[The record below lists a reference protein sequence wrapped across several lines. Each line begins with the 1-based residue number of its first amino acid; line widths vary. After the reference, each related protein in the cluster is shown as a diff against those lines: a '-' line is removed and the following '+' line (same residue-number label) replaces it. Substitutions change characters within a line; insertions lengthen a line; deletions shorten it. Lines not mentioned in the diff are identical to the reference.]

1 MIDIAILAV
10 IAAVTW
16 CVASDGPWGAAIT
29 FVSVILSGLLAM
41 NFFEPVAQ
49 FLATSV
55 MNSYEWQHRWD
66 VIVLV
71 GLFAAAVTL
80 LRMLG
85 ETLLPTYAEVENLL
99 YEFARWGLGLATG
112 YVVAAIL
119 LTALH
124 TAPLPREFMGFTPER
139 NNLFDFAAPDRQ
151 WLGFTQYVSEKSL
164 RTSTPMG
171 TPVFDGPTFPRIPS
185 DLSTN
190 QVWASFP
197 IKYAARRQQ
206 FTTGQASSAS
216 SLPAAPPPQSTPGG
230 GGAGGGF

>member
-10 IAAVTW
+10 IAVVTW

-41 NFFEPVAQ
+41 NLFEPVAQ
-49 FLATSV
+49 FMAVNV

-66 VIVLV
+66 VLALV
-71 GLFAAAVTL
+71 GLFAAFVTL

-85 ETLLPTYAEVENLL
+85 ETLMPTYAEVENLL
-99 YEFARWGLGLATG
+99 YEFARWGFGFLTG

-124 TAPLPREFMGFTPER
+124 TAPLPREFMGFVPER

-164 RTSTPMG
+164 RRSTPMG
-171 TPVFDGPTFPRIPS
+171 TPVFDGPVFPRIPS

-190 QVWASFP
+190 HVWASFP
-197 IKYAARRQQ
+197 IKYAARREQ
-206 FTTGQASSAS
+206 FTTGQASAGAT
-216 SLPAAPPPQSTPGG
+216 SLPTAPPPPSTPS
-230 GGAGGGF
+230 GGAASGF